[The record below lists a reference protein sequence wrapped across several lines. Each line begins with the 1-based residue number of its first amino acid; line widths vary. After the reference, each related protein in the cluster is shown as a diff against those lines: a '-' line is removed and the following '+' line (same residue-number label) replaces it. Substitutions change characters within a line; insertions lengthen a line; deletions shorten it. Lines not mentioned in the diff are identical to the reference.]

1 MGEIKEFQDRL
12 RKELVKAYKP
22 SKQLLELR
30 TREQAL
36 VKMKKYSEAEKIQ
49 AQADMLENWEIMNKD
64 KDVSISREMKSLIAS

>member
-64 KDVSISREMKSLIAS
+64 KDVSISREIKSLIAS

>member
-22 SKQLLELR
+22 SKQLIELR

-64 KDVSISREMKSLIAS
+64 KDVSISREIKSLIAS